1 MKRRWSVCVDA
12 NFDDVEIEADRLWY
26 AQDSG
31 WLTFQN
37 FDESID
43 AKGTKHIAAFAPGKW
58 LYFREVTD
66 EPR

>member
-1 MKRRWSVCVDA
+1 MKRRWEVCIGA
-12 NFDDVEIEADRLWY
+12 EVENEVIEADRLWY

-37 FDESID
+37 HEEHMD
-43 AKGTKHIAAFAPGKW
+43 AKGTKHIAAFAPDKW
-58 LYFREVTD
+58 VYFKEVTD